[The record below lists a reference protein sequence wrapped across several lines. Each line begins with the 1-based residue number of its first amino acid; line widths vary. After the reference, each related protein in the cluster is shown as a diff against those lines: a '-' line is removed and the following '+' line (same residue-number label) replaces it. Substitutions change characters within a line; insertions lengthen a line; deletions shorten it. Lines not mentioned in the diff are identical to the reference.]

1 MKALILEYIRL
12 DISWHK
18 HHYGHQFINKFNHS
32 EVSLV
37 IIDRNN
43 FDL

>member
-1 MKALILEYIRL
+1 MNELILEYIRL

-18 HHYGHQFINKFNHS
+18 HHYGYRYMNNFNES
-32 EVSLV
+32 SVSSM
-37 IIDRNN
+37 IIDRNI